1 MPEIPLLGQ
10 GKKEEKK
17 APEIIEAKTAYL
29 VYLPKDGPAVMTYDI
44 NTPLTIER
52 QAQPPDVIGSMAE
65 VTAFVQAQLTATMVM
80 ANLNQLGQQAQAMQ
94 QMKNTVDPETLR
106 KMGMR

>member
-1 MPEIPLLGQ
+1 MPEIPLIGQ
-10 GKKEEKK
+10 SKPQQKD
-17 APEIIEAKTAYL
+17 PEIIEAKTAYL

-65 VTAFVQAQLTATMVM
+65 VTAFINAQLASTMVM
-80 ANLNQLGQQAQAMQ
+80 ASMSQLGQQAQAMQ
-94 QMKNTVDPETLR
+94 QMKSTVDPDTLR
-106 KMGMR
+106 KMGMM